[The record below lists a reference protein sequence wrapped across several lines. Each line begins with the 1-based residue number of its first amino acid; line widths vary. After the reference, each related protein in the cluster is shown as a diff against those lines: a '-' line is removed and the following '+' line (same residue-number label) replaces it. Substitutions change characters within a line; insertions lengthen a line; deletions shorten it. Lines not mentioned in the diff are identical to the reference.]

1 MSHDFYVVVVSGNC
15 LWGRGLED
23 GRRLRL
29 RSLQHR
35 KYHGVTAIRTALLTW
50 SAKYRSVSRW
60 FPEGLRATDR
70 SGCRVTATG
79 AVSIDDVHHSCEW
92 LSFYK
97 MYYPSS
103 SEYLGYAS
111 SKFFT
116 PLHVSRTCDPL
127 VVLFSVIGS
136 AGRSYLADQK
146 ACCGSDKMLLEDEQ
160 ICQATQRIP
169 TYCVE
174 CLQTLQSSLY
184 SFPNI
189 SIQVFNCASTHPR
202 PYFPNN
208 SSNHPVAQ

>member
-1 MSHDFYVVVVSGNC
+1 MSYDFYVAVVSGNC

-35 KYHGVTAIRTALLTW
+35 KYHGVTAIRTAILTW

-97 MYYPSS
+97 MYYSS
-103 SEYLGYAS
+103 SREYLGYAS

-116 PLHVSRTCDPL
+116 PLHVSPH
-127 VVLFSVIGS
+127 V
-136 AGRSYLADQK
+136 RS
-146 ACCGSDKMLLEDEQ
+146 ACCIILRDWICRPQLPRRPEGLL
-160 ICQATQRIP
+160 RK
-169 TYCVE
+169 
-174 CLQTLQSSLY
+174 
-184 SFPNI
+184 
-189 SIQVFNCASTHPR
+189 R
-202 PYFPNN
+202 
-208 SSNHPVAQ
+208 